1 MKMKSVISTILL
13 AVYTIVLG
21 HSVVPHHHHSENS
34 GSPDFYC
41 EMDEHQHSVGC
52 CQFSL
57 TAHNHNTH
65 QHQPCNFNE
74 KTILTKSVYMSVFF
88 LPCSLTEIEFSNK
101 EEKVFYTTSNVKIK
115 SDPNSRHILLRG
127 PPLFS

>member
-1 MKMKSVISTILL
+1 MKMKNIISTILL

-41 EMDEHQHSVGC
+41 EMDDHQHSEDC
-52 CQFSL
+52 CEFSL
-57 TAHNHNTH
+57 TAHNHDTH

-74 KTILTKSVYMSVFF
+74 KTILTKSENLSGFF
-88 LPCSLTEIEFSNK
+88 LPGASTEIDFSNQ
-101 EEKVFYTTSNVKIK
+101 EENVVYSNYTVKFL
-115 SDPNSRHILLRG
+115 SDPNYRHILLRG